1 MGNRSSYRT
10 RQREEILDFLKCR
23 EGSHVTAAGL
33 HEEMNRA
40 GIRIGLTTVYRTL
53 DKMADAGDVQKYR
66 IEGVSSACY
75 EYLGEGNREEHGEY
89 HCKCEKCGR
98 LIHLHCE
105 EVEALRNHIAAEHGF
120 TMDTGR
126 TVFYGICGEC
136 RKGREE

>member
-53 DKMADAGDVQKYR
+53 DKLADVKYYLHRHDIEAVDYSEKTESYFDVMP
-66 IEGVSSACY
+66 SSRPGT
-75 EYLGEGNREEHGEY
+75 LRP
-89 HCKCEKCGR
+89 
-98 LIHLHCE
+98 
-105 EVEALRNHIAAEHGF
+105 ALVRNGKLLKKGLAA
-120 TMDTGR
+120 R
-126 TVFYGICGEC
+126 
-136 RKGREE
+136 